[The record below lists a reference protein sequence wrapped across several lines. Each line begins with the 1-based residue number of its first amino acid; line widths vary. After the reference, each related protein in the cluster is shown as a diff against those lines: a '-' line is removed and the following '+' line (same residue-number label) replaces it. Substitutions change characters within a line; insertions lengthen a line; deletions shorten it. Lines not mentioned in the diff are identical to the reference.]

1 MVKKVT
7 VVAKPAAKAA
17 VATKRASAKLV
28 ASQEHVAPEVAK
40 ARAEGT
46 PAPAKPLDA
55 DTIVAHERIAS
66 GPAGIV
72 ATTQASKAGTKGAQL
87 ALLDSA
93 MSAELRKLV
102 KVGGSLRAVRE
113 YIATHK
119 PEAKLA
125 HGVTA
130 RTSPN
135 AARASEQSRT
145 AVADRKAPAKAPEN
159 AKAPAAKPAAKPA
172 PKAKGAPTPNTSG
185 KRLSGQA
192 YNGKVEP
199 GMSITILTDGNP
211 YKPGTKA
218 HATFALFAKAGT
230 VAKFREM
237 VAKAPDS
244 YDAGYVRYA
253 ARDGFIAL
261 A

>member
-17 VATKRASAKLV
+17 VAKTAPIAAKASAKAKALD
-28 ASQEHVAPEVAK
+28 AAAKVAPK
-40 ARAEGT
+40 
-46 PAPAKPLDA
+46 AKPLDA

-87 ALLDSA
+87 AVLDSA

-145 AVADRKAPAKAPEN
+145 AVADRKAPA
-159 AKAPAAKPAAKPA
+159 AKPAAKPA
-172 PKAKGAPTPNTSG
+172 KAKDAPTPNTSG

>member
-1 MVKKVT
+1 MVKKST
-7 VVAKPAAKAA
+7 VPAPAKAAPKGKLGDTVKAAALKAQALDKAAKAA
-17 VATKRASAKLV
+17 PAAK
-28 ASQEHVAPEVAK
+28 
-40 ARAEGT
+40 
-46 PAPAKPLDA
+46 LDA

-87 ALLDSA
+87 AVLDSA

-135 AARASEQSRT
+135 AARASEQSR

-159 AKAPAAKPAAKPA
+159 AKAPAAKPAT
-172 PKAKGAPTPNTSG
+172 KAKGAPAPNTSG

-199 GMSITILTDGNP
+199 GMSITVLADGNP